1 MKKESIY
8 SEVLSMLNDRV
19 DYKSIT
25 LLEVA
30 NRCGMGKSTI
40 YEYFSSKD
48 EMIFNSMIYYLNSMI
63 KFFSQESF
71 EVTSFHASL
80 RTYIKAVMISMKG
93 NFWMV
98 MPWTFTD
105 SYSSFLLEEDATI
118 VDEMLKKCQ
127 QIVYSLFSAIIEKGQ
142 EEGLFSYAGERSK
155 KFAYNALIMSI
166 SEKINKNYDVDS
178 EDCALFIDEMCD
190 CIIKEVR

>member
-30 NRCGMGKSTI
+30 SRCGMGKSTI

-48 EMIFNSMIYYLNSMI
+48 EMIFNSMIYYLNNMI

-71 EVTSFHASL
+71 EITSFRESL

-105 SYSSFLLEEDATI
+105 SYSTFLLEEDA
-118 VDEMLKKCQ
+118 VVVSSMLKKCQ
-127 QIVYSLFSAIIEKGQ
+127 QIVYSLFSSILEKGE
-142 EEGLFSYAGERSK
+142 EEGRFEVVDERCK

-166 SEKINKNYDVDS
+166 SEKIDKNYDVTS
-178 EDCALFIDEMCD
+178 EDCALFIDEMCE
-190 CIIKEVR
+190 CILREIK